1 MTYITNCEGYRIVF
15 LFFGGDKVK
24 KFRIVVSKIQRKEIL
39 IDAESEEQA
48 VEKTKE
54 LYEAGEV
61 RFETSEKANVNF
73 HAKY

>member
-1 MTYITNCEGYRIVF
+1 M
-15 LFFGGDKVK
+15 K
-24 KFRIVVSKIQRKEIL
+24 KFCIVVSKIQRKEIL

-61 RFETSEKANVNF
+61 KFEILEKANVNF

>member
-1 MTYITNCEGYRIVF
+1 M
-15 LFFGGDKVK
+15 K